1 MNYNYNHL
9 YYFYIAAKSG
19 GITTAAEHLHIS
31 QPSLS
36 SQLKVLEESL
46 DVKLF
51 EKVGRKNQLTPTG
64 NVIYSYCRQMF
75 ELSEK
80 MTEVLTKSTPT
91 VKRKIQI
98 GVSDEVEK
106 EFISEVVSHFLSR
119 YPIDERP
126 QVQLS
131 SGPLHQLLDHLH
143 FKEVDTI
150 ITSQK
155 INDSEF
161 INLEQVK
168 VPVVLCCSTKWKNP
182 MCNIAEGMNNE
193 EVIAELAKCKDVQ
206 WILPSTQVDL
216 RGQIDRFFEDHK
228 VEKRVVFESDSI
240 TALVRSVHNELGFSF
255 LPLLHIS
262 NEIKGR
268 YLKRLGSGEGFW
280 EYGVTLGC
288 HAHNKEDS
296 VIKSFSETFRDLCDD
311 IKSSTPHHKT
321 SIPFMEQVQI
331 NA

>member
-46 DVKLF
+46 EVKLF

-64 NVIYSYCRQMF
+64 NVIYGYCRQMF
-75 ELSEK
+75 ELAEK
-80 MTEVLTKSTPT
+80 MTEVVTKSTPT
-91 VKRKIQI
+91 AKRKIMI

-106 EFISEVVSHFLSR
+106 EFVSEVVSHFLNR
-119 YPIDERP
+119 YPLNERP

-131 SGPLHQLLDHLH
+131 SGNLNQLLDHLH
-143 FKEVDTI
+143 FKEIDTI
-150 ITSQK
+150 ITSQN

-161 INLEQVK
+161 INLQQVK
-168 VPVVLCCSTKWKNP
+168 VPVVLCCSTKWKNS
-182 MCNIAEGMNNE
+182 MCNIVEGMSNSD
-193 EVIAELAKCKDVQ
+193 VMAELVKCKDIQ
-206 WILPSTQVDL
+206 WIFPSTHVDL
-216 RGQIDRFFEDHK
+216 RSQIDKFFEEHK
-228 VEKRVVFESDSI
+228 MEKRIVFESDSI
-240 TALVRSVHNELGFSF
+240 SALVRSVHNELGLSL

-262 NEIKGR
+262 NEIKGH
-268 YLKRLGSGEGFW
+268 YLKRLGGMEGFW
-280 EYGVTLGC
+280 DYGMTLGC

-296 VIKSFSETFRDLCDD
+296 VITSFSETFKDLCDD
-311 IKSSTPHHKT
+311 IKSIPMKQSST
-321 SIPFMEQVQI
+321 IPFMEQVQI

>member
-46 DVKLF
+46 EVKLF

-64 NVIYSYCRQMF
+64 NLIYGYCRQMF
-75 ELSEK
+75 ELAEK
-80 MTEVLTKSTPT
+80 MTEVVTKSTPT
-91 VKRKIQI
+91 AKRKIMI

-106 EFISEVVSHFLSR
+106 EFVSEVVSHFLNR
-119 YPIDERP
+119 YPLDERP

-131 SGPLHQLLDHLH
+131 SGNLNQLLDHLH
-143 FKEVDTI
+143 FKEIDTI
-150 ITSQK
+150 ITSK
-155 INDSEF
+155 NINDSEF
-161 INLEQVK
+161 INLQQVK
-168 VPVVLCCSTKWKNP
+168 VPVVLCCSTKWKNS
-182 MCNIAEGMNNE
+182 MCNIVEGMSNGD
-193 EVIAELAKCKDVQ
+193 VMAELVKCKDVQ
-206 WILPSTQVDL
+206 WILPSSQVDL
-216 RGQIDRFFEDHK
+216 RSQIDKFFDEHK
-228 VEKRVVFESDSI
+228 MDKRIVFESDSI
-240 TALVRSVHNELGFSF
+240 SALVRSVHNELGLSF

-262 NEIKGR
+262 NEIKGH
-268 YLKRLGSGEGFW
+268 YLKRLGGMEGFW
-280 EYGVTLGC
+280 EYGMTLGC

-296 VIKSFSETFRDLCDD
+296 VITSFSETFKDLCDD
-311 IKSSTPHHKT
+311 IKSIPMKHSST
-321 SIPFMEQVQI
+321 IPFMEQLQV

>member
-64 NVIYSYCRQMF
+64 NVIYGYCRQMF

-80 MTEVLTKSTPT
+80 MTEVVTKSTPT
-91 VKRKIQI
+91 AKRKIQI

-106 EFISEVVSHFLSR
+106 DFISEIVSHFLSR
-119 YPIDERP
+119 YPLEERP

-131 SGPLHQLLDHLH
+131 SGHLNQLLDHLH
-143 FKEVDTI
+143 FKEIDTI
-150 ITSQK
+150 ITSHT

-182 MCNIAEGMNNE
+182 MCNIAEGMSNGD
-193 EVIAELAKCKDVQ
+193 VMAELSRCKDVQ
-206 WILPSTQVDL
+206 WILPSTNVDL
-216 RGQIDRFFEDHK
+216 RSQIDQFFEENK
-228 VEKRVVFESDSI
+228 IEKRVVFESDSI
-240 TALVRSVHNELGFSF
+240 SALVRSVHNELGFSF
-255 LPLLHIS
+255 LPLLHIA
-262 NEIKGR
+262 NELKGR
-268 YLKRLGSGEGFW
+268 YLKRLGPNEGFW
-280 EYGVTLGC
+280 EYSMTLGC
-288 HAHNKEDS
+288 HVHNEGDS
-296 VIKSFSETFRDLCDD
+296 VIKAFSETFRDLCDD
-311 IKSSTPHHKT
+311 IKSTSLPIRP
-321 SIPFMEQVQI
+321 SIPFMEQVQV